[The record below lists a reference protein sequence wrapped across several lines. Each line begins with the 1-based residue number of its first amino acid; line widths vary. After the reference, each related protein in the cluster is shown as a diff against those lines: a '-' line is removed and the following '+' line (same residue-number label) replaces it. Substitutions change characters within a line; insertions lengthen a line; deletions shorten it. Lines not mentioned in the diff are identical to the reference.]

1 MFLFLLFA
9 VVVVV
14 VVASAAVAAACGP
27 PPPKGLSAKPRRNSV
42 DISCPFCAP
51 TDRINK
57 QNVGADSPRARA

>member
-9 VVVVV
+9 VVV

-27 PPPKGLSAKPRRNSV
+27 PSPKGMSAKPRRNSV
-42 DISCPFCAP
+42 EISCPFCAP

>member
-9 VVVVV
+9 VV
-14 VVASAAVAAACGP
+14 VVASAAVAAACGRP
-27 PPPKGLSAKPRRNSV
+27 PPQGMSAKPRRNSV
-42 DISCPFCAP
+42 EISCPFCAP

>member
-9 VVVVV
+9 VVV

-27 PPPKGLSAKPRRNSV
+27 PPPKGMSAKPRRNSV
-42 DISCPFCAP
+42 EISCPFCAP

>member
-9 VVVVV
+9 VVV
-14 VVASAAVAAACGP
+14 VVASAAVAAACGR
-27 PPPKGLSAKPRRNSV
+27 PPPKGMSAKPRRNSV
-42 DISCPFCAP
+42 EISCLICAP